1 MKEYR
6 EKIKKLKCPFLLL
19 EDPRLLFPLQVHQ
32 TPYQPKYQLYQTGH
46 VPLLYCMARLEMFC
60 AVYSSHLHSY
70 ALDILLD
77 IFIAKN

>member
-6 EKIKKLKCPFLLL
+6 EKRKKNKKCPFLLL

-46 VPLLYCMARLEMFC
+46 VPLLILYGEIRDVLCC
-60 AVYSSHLHSY
+60 
-70 ALDILLD
+70 ILL
-77 IFIAKN
+77 IPPFICIRHIA